1 MSSITA
7 DFKKLPISERIQLV
21 EDLWD
26 SIAEESPDSLQLSAP
41 ERAEMQRRYADHL
54 ANPSTSIPWEQVR
67 AMLFKG
73 RS

>member
-1 MSSITA
+1 MSTVTA

-26 SIAEESPDSLQLSAP
+26 SIAEESPDTLPLSES
-41 ERAEMQRRYADHL
+41 ERAEMHRRYADHL

-67 AMLFKG
+67 AKLFKG